1 MDVFNNKYLL
11 NNKKCNIV
19 LIWIMLLII
28 FFLIFL
34 NIAINYRYKSY
45 EESIGYVKKIDDSF
59 NLVVYVLEEK
69 VSEFYNY
76 GLLVNSSEYD
86 FSINS
91 ISDGYYIIE
100 DKKYYEV
107 VLNVELDE
115 RLLVEN
121 NIVNVIFEKN
131 FTTLYK
137 EFKKGLKKWLS

>member
-1 MDVFNNKYLL
+1 MFNNKYLL